1 MSMNT
6 TYLITRKMKTRKITL
21 FMTGLLFVSLCMG
34 QDLELKTNG
43 YGEKKL
49 KKYPK
54 KVFIK
59 DFNVNFQ
66 MTANAKA
73 QSKST
78 TNSSRGSSSASMNV
92 AVTGVEATD
101 LQNITNAAYK
111 DLVAKFES
119 NGFEVVTAS
128 EVGKLAAFEDHELM
142 ESNINEDQNPG
153 YLKVT
158 PEGFTYYVKGI
169 SKKGKEKGMPGAVP
183 MKLLKETEND
193 YLVVSANYAF
203 SSIYLVSKES
213 DGLGISSVKGKI
225 GLKMQ
230 GCNINAWGGRYSAIA
245 YTPKKTPEFEGV
257 FEGEGEKL
265 RAFSAGTAPS
275 YDGFMTHSST
285 NYTHQAQ
292 NIGNKYQTTTEQALK
307 DFNNLALE
315 DLFSYFGG

>member
-1 MSMNT
+1 
-6 TYLITRKMKTRKITL
+6 MKTRKIAL
-21 FMTGLLFVSLCMG
+21 LIVGLLFVNLGMA
-34 QDLELKTNG
+34 QELELSSKG
-43 YGEKKL
+43 YGEKKF

-78 TNSSRGSSSASMNV
+78 TNSARGSSSASMNV
-92 AVTGVEATD
+92 AVTGVEAAD

-128 EVGKLAAFEDHELM
+128 EIGDLAAFEDYDLM

-153 YLKVT
+153 FLKVT

-169 SKKGKEKGMPGAVP
+169 SKKGKEKGMPGVVP
-183 MKLLKETEND
+183 MKLLKETENE
-193 YLVVSANYAF
+193 YLVVAANYSF
-203 SSIYLVSKES
+203 SSIYLVSRES

-230 GCNINAWGGRYSAIA
+230 GCSLNAWGGRYSTIG
-245 YTPKKTPEFEGV
+245 YTPKKIPEFEGI

-292 NIGNKYQTTTEQALK
+292 NIGDKYQTTTEQAIK
-307 DFNNLALE
+307 DFNKLALS
-315 DLFSYFGG
+315 DLFSLFGG